1 MTSDTPINLYDLTRP
16 ALGELLSGWGCGPYH
31 RDLLWSALYRKQ
43 VRSLDEVE
51 GLRPELLATL
61 RQRARLGQL
70 ATHHESFSS
79 DGYTHKLLLRLDDG
93 QTIETVLMRFKGRAT
108 VCISTQ
114 AGCAMGCV
122 FCATGQMGLS
132 RHLTPGEIVGQV
144 LHVSRILRESGEA
157 LRNVVLMGMGEPLHN
172 YEHTLAAVDVLVDAL
187 GLALGP
193 RFITLS
199 TVGVV
204 PGIRRLADEARPV
217 QLAVSL
223 HGATD
228 AERAAL
234 VPAGRRWPL
243 DELMDACRYYSEKRG
258 RRIFFEW
265 TLIEGRN
272 DTSEH
277 AHTLGKLLEGMD
289 AHVNVIPLNP
299 TVGYDGGPSRPESVR
314 AFQAVLASYEVP
326 STVRQ
331 RRGIDIDAGCGQL
344 KSTVERRSR
353 RSIPTSP

>member
-1 MTSDTPINLYDLTRP
+1 MPSDTSANLYDLTRP
-16 ALGELLSGWGCGPYH
+16 ALGALLSGWGFGPYH
-31 RDLLWSALYRKQ
+31 RDQLWTALYRRHATTFDELDGLKPAL
-43 VRSLDEVE
+43 VRA
-51 GLRPELLATL
+51 LREHT
-61 RQRARLGQL
+61 RLGQL

-79 DGYTHKLLLRLDDG
+79 DGFTHKLLLRLDDG

-132 RHLTPGEIVGQV
+132 RHLTPGEIVGQI
-144 LHVSRILRESGEA
+144 LHVNRILRASGET

-172 YEHTLAAVDVLVDAL
+172 YEHTLSAVDVLVDAL
-187 GLALGP
+187 GLAMGP

-204 PGIRRLADEARPV
+204 PGIRRLADEARPIH
-217 QLAVSL
+217 LAVSL

-243 DELMDACRYYSEKRG
+243 DELMDACRYYSEKRK
-258 RRIFFEW
+258 RRVFFEW
-265 TLIEGRN
+265 TLISGRN
-272 DTSEH
+272 DTAEH
-277 AHTLGKLLEGMD
+277 AHTLGQLLRGMD

-314 AFQAVLASYEVP
+314 AFQDVLASHDVP

-344 KSTVERRSR
+344 KAAVERRSR
-353 RSIPTSP
+353 RSLPTSA